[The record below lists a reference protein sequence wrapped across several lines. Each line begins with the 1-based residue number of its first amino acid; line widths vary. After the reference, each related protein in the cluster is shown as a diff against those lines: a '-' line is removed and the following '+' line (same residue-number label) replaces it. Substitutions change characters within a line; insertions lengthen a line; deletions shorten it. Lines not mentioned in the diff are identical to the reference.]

1 MSIVTRAHAPRQV
14 KTTLINY
21 TKTRQLLRNE
31 IEVTPVST
39 PGSDDVPCLLAI
51 SKFSTMDES
60 ELAVLVVPEEALV
73 MTATDD
79 GAASE
84 AVAAVETAIT
94 HFAGGGM
101 VLVADDLDRENE
113 GDLIVAAE
121 KITRE
126 QVLIIIGAII
136 CRDLV

>member
-1 MSIVTRAHAPRQV
+1 M
-14 KTTLINY
+14 
-21 TKTRQLLRNE
+21 
-31 IEVTPVST
+31 
-39 PGSDDVPCLLAI
+39 PCLLAI
-51 SKFSTMDES
+51 SKFSTIDKS

-79 GAASE
+79 VADGGGASE

-101 VLVADDLDRENE
+101 VPVADALDRENE